1 MIERDVLMRQIQQLA
16 QALTNIVQ
24 FVSNGEYDAAI
35 AAVDEACANH
45 LDGSAEDLRT
55 LPPERLLALCEDGD
69 RFLSDAA
76 QTLAK
81 LLALQGDA
89 HRERGEPDAAG
100 ACYSR
105 ALLLMRRVLQAPD
118 APVSWQI
125 GTKIAALKE
134 RLDHHP
140 VGDDMSAALDD
151 LSH

>member
-24 FVSNGEYDAAI
+24 LVSNGEYDAAI

-55 LPPERLLALCEDGD
+55 LPPERLLALCKDGD

-89 HRERGEPDAAG
+89 HRKCGDPEEAG
-100 ACYSR
+100 ACYGR
-105 ALLLMRRVLQAPD
+105 ALFLMRRVLQAPD

-125 GTKIAALKE
+125 GTKIATLKQRVE
-134 RLDHHP
+134 NHP
-140 VGDDMSAALDD
+140 VGSEMVVALDD
-151 LSH
+151 LGG